1 MKSFRSLALL
11 LLAAS
16 LLRASTPPAVHSWPA
31 QNLASARDRLAQGD
45 AALQP
50 ALDQLRKDA
59 DRALEVRPLSV
70 MDKLAAP
77 PSGDKHDY
85 VSRAPYWWPD
95 PQNPKGPY
103 IRHDG
108 LRNPES
114 EDAKFSDY
122 PSWTKVSAAIETLGL
137 AYYFTRN
144 EAYAEH
150 AAKLVRTWFLDPAT
164 RMNPNINF
172 GQYVSGVNDGRE
184 EGVLEFRPLM
194 GVCDALALLTGSTA
208 WTAKDDRAFRDWLTP
223 YVTWVRE
230 SRLGRT
236 EAAAVNNHGTWCDA
250 QMADLALVLGQHD
263 QARALLGAGLQKR
276 LAYQVEPDGRQPLE
290 LARTKSLNYSLLN
303 LEGLFSLARL
313 GAQVDVDWWNYTTPD
328 GRSLR
333 IALRYL
339 APYADP
345 AKPWPKEDVVA
356 GDRNRIF
363 PLLAEALRH
372 GDDPLF
378 REMLTRFGPAD
389 ARRRLLWP

>member
-1 MKSFRSLALL
+1 MKFRRPFVPL
-11 LLAAS
+11 LLATS
-16 LLRASTPPAVHSWPA
+16 LLHATSLPAVYSWSA
-31 QNLASARDRLAQGD
+31 QNLATAREGLAHGD
-45 AALQP
+45 TALQP

-59 DRALEVRPLSV
+59 DRALLVRPFSV

-85 VSRAPYWWPD
+85 VSRAPYWWLD
-95 PQNPKGPY
+95 PQNPRGPY

-114 EDAKFSDY
+114 EDARFSDY

-194 GVCDALALLTGSTA
+194 GVCDALALLADSAA
-208 WTAKDDRAFRDWLTP
+208 WTEKDTQAFHDWLTL

-250 QMADLALVLGQHD
+250 QLADLALVLGQRD
-263 QARALLGAGLQKR
+263 AARDLARAGLEKR
-276 LAYQVEPDGRQPLE
+276 LARQVEPDGRQPLE

-303 LEGLFSLARL
+303 LEGLFNLARL
-313 GAQVDVDWWNYTTPD
+313 GAHVDVDWWNYTTPD

-333 IALRYL
+333 VALRYL

-345 AKPWPKEDVVA
+345 GKAWPKQDVVA
-356 GDRNRIF
+356 GDRNRLF
-363 PLLAEALRH
+363 PLLAEGLRH
-372 GDDPLF
+372 GDDPFF
-378 REMLTRFGPAD
+378 RDLLTRFAPVD
-389 ARRRLLWP
+389 ARWRLLWP